1 MAEMNEVIYMVSDNA
16 GSFVSRKTRSY
27 AEAKTMVNTMIKDSK
42 AWSDRWADHAP
53 KVTWSSFTS
62 RSGHLIE
69 RCSIVWWVDGR
80 RLVDNV
86 WIKRGYRYYGG

>member
-1 MAEMNEVIYMVSDNA
+1 MAEMNQIVHAMSDRANA
-16 GSFVSRKTRSY
+16 FVSRKTRSY
-27 AEAKTMVNTMIKDSK
+27 ADAKSMINSMIRDSK
-42 AWSDRWADHAP
+42 AWSDRAP
-53 KVTWSSFTS
+53 VVSWSSFTS

-69 RCSIVWWVDGR
+69 RCSIVWWVDGH